1 MFKNQQ
7 TYFSK
12 PNIPDDVIQKSLVKM
27 NKPKPKK
34 QIKKSKKV
42 SKPAKS
48 LKQQNIDKLM
58 KTYGKN
64 NNMISLLIYLL
75 KHKDQNK
82 RQYKTKS
89 TYRSGYRKGN
99 NYTTKGQLQKER
111 QKESKLQEGKKVHSQ
126 ISQKIAEA
134 NKSKLQGDT
143 RKEQELLKQAL
154 KISEDYLTTEDYENY
169 GKFLTPEERK
179 NPQLIAR
186 LKKATEEAIVRADEE
201 RKKLLK
207 DKQNAG
213 RKQAEAVKEQEMID
227 YISGLLFTERK
238 TQPQLQRIFDE
249 FKQQGKS
256 PPNAYSKSKFNKL
269 LKEKYDTDLKQL
281 IELEDKEKE
290 KLQKEAKLKADIKQF
305 FKDKVYSEVPVKAE
319 IKRIRKEYQDQF
331 GESLTKDEILK
342 LIKIQSEPPA
352 EPQPKPAKRG
362 RKTKKDKIDE
372 AVDAITGAGGN
383 DIKGI
388 NAQLQ
393 ALEKYVIKEDYT
405 RLEKLRKKTHISETE
420 QKELD
425 GIEKMIAETNER
437 KELLKSK
444 KVILKDYIE
453 RGLIPEN
460 IDESFLPDV
469 LDLTNDDYE
478 AELLNLN
485 AELQE
490 TDTDEEQDDSD

>member
-1 MFKNQQ
+1 
-7 TYFSK
+7 
-12 PNIPDDVIQKSLVKM
+12 
-27 NKPKPKK
+27 
-34 QIKKSKKV
+34 
-42 SKPAKS
+42 
-48 LKQQNIDKLM
+48 
-58 KTYGKN
+58 
-64 NNMISLLIYLL
+64 
-75 KHKDQNK
+75 
-82 RQYKTKS
+82 
-89 TYRSGYRKGN
+89 
-99 NYTTKGQLQKER
+99 
-111 QKESKLQEGKKVHSQ
+111 
-126 ISQKIAEA
+126 
-134 NKSKLQGDT
+134 
-143 RKEQELLKQAL
+143 
-154 KISEDYLTTEDYENY
+154 
-169 GKFLTPEERK
+169 
-179 NPQLIAR
+179 
-186 LKKATEEAIVRADEE
+186 
-201 RKKLLK
+201 
-207 DKQNAG
+207 
-213 RKQAEAVKEQEMID
+213 
-227 YISGLLFTERK
+227 
-238 TQPQLQRIFDE
+238 
-249 FKQQGKS
+249 
-256 PPNAYSKSKFNKL
+256 
-269 LKEKYDTDLKQL
+269 LKQL